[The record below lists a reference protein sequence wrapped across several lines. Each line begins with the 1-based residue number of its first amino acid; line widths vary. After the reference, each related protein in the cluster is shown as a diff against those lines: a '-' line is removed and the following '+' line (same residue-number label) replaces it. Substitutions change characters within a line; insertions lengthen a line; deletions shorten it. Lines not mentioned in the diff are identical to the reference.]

1 MTVPVR
7 DWSVGEAE
15 IYCVGAIFIERF
27 SGDSVNLCLKWYTR
41 NSLIDLKIGSIEIMH
56 ANAVVRF

>member
-15 IYCVGAIFIERF
+15 IYCAGAIFIERF
-27 SGDSVNLCLKWYTR
+27 TGDSVSLCLKCLSNPKVFGFR
-41 NSLIDLKIGSIEIMH
+41 GML
-56 ANAVVRF
+56 AV